1 TRSLSNINDPSGIGH
16 GGRNQLPN
24 LVPGQ
29 PCRNPSFDNFQWV
42 NPKRYTMNGFKL
54 GTIGNSPI
62 GDCLGPPT
70 RTVDFSVSKNF
81 HITERINAQFRM
93 DAFNL
98 FNHPQYGSLG
108 NNQGFLN
115 VGFNA
120 ANTVASPEVLDK
132 NGCGLCG
139 PPGPPDPIT
148 GVRPPTPTPLAN
160 AVSIQNSSPNAQVG
174 TVGTVS
180 DRNREFQYSIRFT
193 F

>member
-1 TRSLSNINDPSGIGH
+1 
-16 GGRNQLPN
+16 
-24 LVPGQ
+24 
-29 PCRNPSFDNFQWV
+29 
-42 NPKRYTMNGFKL
+42 
-54 GTIGNSPI
+54 
-62 GDCLGPPT
+62 
-70 RTVDFSVSKNF
+70 
-81 HITERINAQFRM
+81 M

-120 ANTVASPEVLDK
+120 ANTVASPEFLDK